1 MTSQISSSPARISSS
16 VRQARSFSSISEE
29 IDSPVSFARRSSSS
43 PVRKGYFSTVS
54 SSLIRSA
61 PTASSSTT
69 KPPPT
74 E

>member
-1 MTSQISSSPARISSS
+1 MTRQMSSRPARISSS
-16 VRQARSFSSISEE
+16 VRQAFSFSSINAE
-29 IDSPVSFARRSSSS
+29 IDRPVSRAIRSSSS
-43 PVRKGYFSTVS
+43 PVRNGWAGTVS